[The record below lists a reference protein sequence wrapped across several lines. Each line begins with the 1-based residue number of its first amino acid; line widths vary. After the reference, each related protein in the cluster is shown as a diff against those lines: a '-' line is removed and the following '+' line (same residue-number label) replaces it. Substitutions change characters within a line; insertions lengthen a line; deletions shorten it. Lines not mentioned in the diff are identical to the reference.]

1 MRNFSAKPQA
11 DRGEAAFGHRLAD
24 GYLGCDLCPRFCE
37 LAPGEVGWCKTRYN
51 RDGRLWAANHN
62 WLTLLEF
69 SRMETVPLAEF
80 APGGAVLKMGS
91 FGCNFNPPGGE
102 RDQFGS
108 NRGTGR
114 TVLPQDVLAICQGL
128 VPKGCLGAAFTFGEP
143 LMWYEFV
150 FQTALLL
157 KQFDMKNILATAGFV
172 NRRPLLEL
180 LGYMDAVRFDLFA
193 FDPKFYRD
201 HMRVP
206 FDAILRSLKM
216 LADAPLHL
224 EVATPLLPGV
234 NTEPEQIGAI
244 AAYLAKN
251 YSPNIPYHLIA
262 PKNGSAL
269 MEQDELMACANAA
282 HRFLNHVYLS

>member
-1 MRNFSAKPQA
+1 MRNLSAKPQA
-11 DRGEAAFGHRLAD
+11 ERGEAAFAHRLED

-37 LAPGEVGWCKTRYN
+37 LGPGEQGWCRARYN
-51 RDGRLWAANHN
+51 KDGRIWAANHN

-69 SRMETVPLAEF
+69 SHIETVPLAEF
-80 APGGAVLKMGS
+80 ARGGAVLKLGS
-91 FGCNFNPPGGE
+91 FGSNFVPPGGE
-102 RDQFGS
+102 RDQFGT
-108 NRGTGR
+108 NAATGR
-114 TVLPQDVLAICQGL
+114 TVLPQDILAICQGL
-128 VPKGCLGAAFTFGEP
+128 VPKGCIGAAFTFGEP

-150 FQTALLL
+150 FQTAMLL
-157 KQFDMKNILATAGFV
+157 KQFDMKNVLSTAGFV
-172 NRRPLLEL
+172 NPRPLIEL

-193 FDPKFYRD
+193 FDPAFYRD
-201 HMRVP
+201 KMRVP

-251 YSPNIPYHLIA
+251 YSPDIPYHLIA
-262 PKNGSAL
+262 PKKGSAM
-269 MEQDELMACANAA
+269 MEQEELMACANAA
-282 HRFLNHVYLS
+282 HRFLNRVYLS